1 MYTINQIRRIRV
13 IGSIVLSILAVC
25 TFTLIQVGDFSK
37 GVSSFMYGAI
47 GTLLVIIFLLL
58 VNRVFLSIIFSIV
71 LYYSLSYFHLMGGEM
86 AGLCF
91 FASIMAIVLTK
102 VMILPIY
109 EGEFDSDNIKFMK
122 RDLSYFSEIRDVWK
136 SGLSYSPEDIAKLS
150 ELITIYNKI
159 NDNASNAKESKAR
172 IKELVLT
179 IITPYHDKAENIN
192 RELVDDVNELINS
205 FDNE

>member
-1 MYTINQIRRIRV
+1 MYTINQIRKVRV

-37 GVSSFMYGAI
+37 GVSSFMYGVI
-47 GTLLVIIFLLL
+47 GVLLVIIFLLL
-58 VNRVFLSIIFSIV
+58 VNRGFLSVIFSMV
-71 LYYSLSYFHLMGGEM
+71 LYGSLSYFHLMEDGM
-86 AGLCF
+86 AGYLF
-91 FASIMAIVLTK
+91 FASIMAIILTK
-102 VMILPIY
+102 IIILPIY

-122 RDLSYFSEIRDVWK
+122 RDLSYFSEIRDVWR
-136 SGLSYSPEDIAKLS
+136 SGISYSPEDIAKLS
-150 ELITIYNKI
+150 ELITTYNNI

-172 IKELVLT
+172 IKGLVLT
-179 IITPYHDKAENIN
+179 ITAPYHNKLEDKN